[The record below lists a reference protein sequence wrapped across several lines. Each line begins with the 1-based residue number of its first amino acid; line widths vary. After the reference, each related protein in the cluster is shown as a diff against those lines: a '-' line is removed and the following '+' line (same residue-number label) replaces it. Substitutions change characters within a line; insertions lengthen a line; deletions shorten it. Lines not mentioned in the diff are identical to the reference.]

1 MYWWRFK
8 EIYDGYM
15 LAIALLAGVFLL
27 ARDVPLLRKKK
38 MIRDMKI
45 AKVLGYFYIIGGII
59 LYVFARVY

>member
-1 MYWWRFK
+1 
-8 EIYDGYM
+8 M